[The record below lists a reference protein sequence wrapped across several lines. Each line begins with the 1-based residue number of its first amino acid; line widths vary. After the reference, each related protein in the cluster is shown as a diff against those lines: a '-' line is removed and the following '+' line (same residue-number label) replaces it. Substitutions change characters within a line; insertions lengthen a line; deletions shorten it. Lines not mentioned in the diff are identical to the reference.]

1 MKKCPLCRKNVW
13 IRMFPFA
20 FPISMEGW
28 AIEEAYKRKLY
39 IHSKCLLECLAINFL
54 AQEGKSYERLKKI
67 TDLLNA
73 MSTRLRSE
81 KSEKSEKPVLV
92 SEVCTFSDPSRQVH

>member
-1 MKKCPLCRKNVW
+1 
-13 IRMFPFA
+13 MFPFA

-39 IHSKCLLECLAINFL
+39 IHSKCLLECLAVNFL
-54 AQEGKSYERLKKI
+54 IQESKSYERLKKI

-73 MSTRLRSE
+73 MSTRL

-92 SEVCTFSDPSRQVH
+92 SEVFTFSDPSRQVH

>member
-1 MKKCPLCRKNVW
+1 
-13 IRMFPFA
+13 MFPFA

-73 MSTRLRSE
+73 MSTKL

-92 SEVCTFSDPSRQVH
+92 SEVFTFSDPSRQVH

>member
-1 MKKCPLCRKNVW
+1 
-13 IRMFPFA
+13 MFPFA

-28 AIEEAYKRKLY
+28 AIEEAYERKLY

-81 KSEKSEKPVLV
+81 KSEKPVLV